1 VNEPEI
7 RERYAAKVR
16 AHEGLTSTAVVGPF
30 LGRLQIY
37 AVTAAV
43 SADDVPV
50 LLDEIARLKAQLGAA
65 EETAGRENEVLSGDA
80 VAPGLLEGD
89 ALH

>member
-1 VNEPEI
+1 MNEPEI
-7 RERYAAKVR
+7 RARYAAKVR
-16 AHEGLTSTAVVGPF
+16 AHEGLTSTAVTGPV
-30 LGRLQIY
+30 LGRLQLY

-50 LLDEIARLKAQLGAA
+50 LLDEIARLKAQLAA
-65 EETAGRENEVLSGDA
+65 ERSSAAEDTGALSGNA
-80 VAPGLLEGD
+80 VGPGLLEGD